1 MSTGDTLQLY
11 SYFRSS
17 AAFRV
22 RIALHVKG
30 LAFDTN
36 PVALL
41 EYKQGTGD
49 YLALN
54 PQGLVPAL
62 YAEGTVLPQSLA
74 IIEYLE
80 ERHPQPPLLPREPVA
95 RALVR
100 SMALAVACDIHPLN
114 NLRVLNYLRE
124 HIQLDKDSVAQWS
137 QHWIATGFAALETQA
152 RIHSTAGRYCYGDA
166 LSIAD
171 VCLAPQM
178 LNARRL
184 QCDLGPYPTLTRICG
199 HLETLPAF
207 VRAAPENQP
216 DAK

>member
-22 RIALHVKG
+22 RIALHAKG
-30 LAFDTN
+30 LAFDTIAI
-36 PVALL
+36 ALL
-41 EYKQGTGD
+41 ENKQGSAE

-62 YAEGTVLPQSLA
+62 YAEGTVIPQSLA

-80 ERHPQPPLLPREPVA
+80 ERYPQPPLLPHEPVA

-100 SMALAVACDIHPLN
+100 SMALGVACDIHPLN

-124 HIQLDKDSVAQWS
+124 HIQLDKDSVAHWS
-137 QHWIATGFAALETQA
+137 QQWIATGFAALEKHV
-152 RIHSTAGRYCYGDA
+152 RLHSTAGRYCYGDA

-171 VCLAPQM
+171 VCLMPQM
-178 LNARRL
+178 FNARRL
-184 QCDLGPYPTLTRICG
+184 KCDLTPYPTLTRICR
-199 HLETLPAF
+199 HLETLSAF
-207 VRAAPENQP
+207 VLAAPENQP

>member
-1 MSTGDTLQLY
+1 MSTSDSLQLY

-22 RIALHVKG
+22 RIALHAKG
-30 LAFDTN
+30 LAFDTL
-36 PVALL
+36 PIALL
-41 EYKQGTGD
+41 ENKQGSAE

-62 YAEGTVLPQSLA
+62 YAEGTVIPQSLA

-80 ERHPQPPLLPREPVA
+80 ERYPQPPLLPQAPVA

-100 SMALAVACDIHPLN
+100 SMALGVACDIHPLN

-124 HIQLDKDSVAQWS
+124 HIRLDQEDIAHWS
-137 QHWIATGFAALETQA
+137 QHWIATGFAALEIQA
-152 RIHSTAGRYCYGDA
+152 RLHSPARRYCYGDA

-171 VCLAPQM
+171 VCLVPQM
-178 LNARRL
+178 FNARRL
-184 QCDLGPYPTLTRICG
+184 KCDLTAYPTLTRICA

-207 VRAAPENQP
+207 VHAAPENQP